1 VKAINYSLG
10 GTKQGDER
18 AKNIINALA
27 PRFIKVE
34 RDLGVQVQLNLAAW
48 GGRYT
53 GAMGGFDFATP
64 TQLHHYQRTFR
75 KYLRDQAWLPKGEPR
90 QDVDEL
96 IGSLYFQRSNGVR
109 EPFSF
114 ERLQHTWDFAQVKSS
129 KGKVSL
135 DLNLG
140 DRVVKKPS
148 PWIWGRASCSETRR
162 SISPSRTGCGSRARP
177 RRGRRG
183 CSSSTPMRRP
193 ALPPSLRRQRMQRLQ
208 RRSGALRRQPRKR
221 RRRRWTR
228 SNVPYLPGRRSRRR

>member
-140 DRVVKKPS
+140 DRVVKKAQSVDLGKGFMLGDPS
-148 PWIWGRASCSETRR
+148 KYQPVAHWVWLTR
-162 SISPSRTGCGSRARP
+162 STQEGSPGMLQLDAYAASRAP
-177 RRGRRG
+177 AVPAATTDATPATAVRGAAAATAEAA
-183 CSSSTPMRRP
+183 STTLD
-193 ALPPSLRRQRMQRLQ
+193 AQ
-208 RRSGALRRQPRKR
+208 
-221 RRRRWTR
+221 
-228 SNVPYLPGRRSRRR
+228 